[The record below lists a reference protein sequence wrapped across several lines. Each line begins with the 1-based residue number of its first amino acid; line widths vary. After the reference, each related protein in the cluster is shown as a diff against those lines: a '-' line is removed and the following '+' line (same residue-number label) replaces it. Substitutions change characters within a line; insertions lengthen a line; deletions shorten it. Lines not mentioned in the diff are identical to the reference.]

1 MIRITT
7 QDGGVTFPV
16 KVVPRASRNEIAG
29 IQGEA
34 IRVRLTAPPVEG
46 AANRALVKLLAGVLK
61 VPEHDI
67 EIVAGHA
74 GRQKVVRV
82 AGLSLHELEAHLRE
96 HLPST

>member
-82 AGLSLHELEAHLRE
+82 AGLSVHELEAHLRE

>member
-7 QDGGVTFPV
+7 QDGGVTFSV

-34 IRVRLTAPPVEG
+34 IRVRLMAPPVEG
-46 AANRALVKLLAGVLK
+46 AANKALVKLLAGTLK
-61 VPEHDI
+61 VPERDI

-82 AGLSLHELEAHLRE
+82 ADLSAHELAARLRE

>member
-16 KVVPRASRNEIAG
+16 KVVPRASRYEIAG
-29 IQGEA
+29 IQGEV

-82 AGLSLHELEAHLRE
+82 AGLSVHELEAHLRD

>member
-82 AGLSLHELEAHLRE
+82 AGLSVHELEAHLRD